1 MVYPTD
7 IWRDMR
13 VLKIVVDG
21 DPGGGTAHV
30 LQILCGFSKVY
41 YLCFITQADSYLS
54 KEALSG
60 YHVL

>member
-1 MVYPTD
+1 
-7 IWRDMR
+7 MR
-13 VLKIVVDG
+13 VIKIVVDG